1 MLITLY
7 YYCLYTAYYILQV
20 QNKISSVFL
29 VTIVKDAF
37 FTRLHS

>member
-20 QNKISSVFL
+20 QNKICAEMTCLLKVCAQVF
-29 VTIVKDAF
+29 F
-37 FTRLHS
+37 